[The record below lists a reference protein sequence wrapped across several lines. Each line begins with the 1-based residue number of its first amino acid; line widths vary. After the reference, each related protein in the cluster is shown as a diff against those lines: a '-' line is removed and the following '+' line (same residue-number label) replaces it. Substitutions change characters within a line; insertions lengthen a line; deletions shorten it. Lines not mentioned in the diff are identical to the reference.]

1 MTLRGHTTFLCSLEG
16 GFLNLDVM
24 MIQGLVVD
32 GCQPLVMDDGP
43 TLRHSAFLKYEEA
56 GNGYRDCIGL
66 ACVSLSSIL
75 ASSHHITFEHL
86 IVQEVALQKF
96 TVLLSAVSGP
106 INIISLELLFVFSS
120 ILLQCLLSKLVSSK
134 HYVDELLQRAIF
146 F

>member
-86 IVQEVALQKF
+86 IVQEVALLKF
-96 TVLLSAVSGP
+96 SATFCHV
-106 INIISLELLFVFSS
+106 
-120 ILLQCLLSKLVSSK
+120 
-134 HYVDELLQRAIF
+134 RAYKYNKS
-146 F
+146 

>member
-1 MTLRGHTTFLCSLEG
+1 
-16 GFLNLDVM
+16 

-43 TLRHSAFLKYEEA
+43 TLRHSAFLKNQEA
-56 GNGYRDCIGL
+56 VNGYWDCIGL
-66 ACVSLSSIL
+66 ACVSLPSIL

-86 IVQEVALQKF
+86 IVQEVALLKF
-96 TVLLSAVSGP
+96 TGLLSAVSGP

-134 HYVDELLQRAIF
+134 HYVDKLLQGAIF